1 MMLNP
6 VSSAR
11 LFTTF
16 RRKSTLVVCLAM
28 STLGLVPYVSAGG
41 SRIIKYDAPNSGTG
55 PDQGTT
61 STGINVVG
69 TITGYVTDNNNGTHG
84 FVRSPAGQFKEFDA
98 PGADPVVG
106 CTCPVSINDFG
117 AVAGQSIDTN
127 SVSHGFLRS
136 LDGKITV
143 FDMFPKPV

>member
-6 VSSAR
+6 VSFAR

-16 RRKSTLVVCLAM
+16 RRTSTLVVCLAIC
-28 STLGLVPYVSAGG
+28 TLGLVPHVSAGG

-55 PDQGTT
+55 TGQGTT

-98 PGADPVVG
+98 PGADPGRGVHV
-106 CTCPVSINDFG
+106 PS
-117 AVAGQSIDTN
+117 Q
-127 SVSHGFLRS
+127 HQ
-136 LDGKITV
+136 
-143 FDMFPKPV
+143 

>member
-1 MMLNP
+1 MWWAQL
-6 VSSAR
+6 
-11 LFTTF
+11 LDT
-16 RRKSTLVVCLAM
+16 
-28 STLGLVPYVSAGG
+28 
-41 SRIIKYDAPNSGTG
+41 SRI
-55 PDQGTT
+55 
-61 STGINVVG
+61 
-69 TITGYVTDNNNGTHG
+69 TITALTASFDL
-84 FVRSPAGQFKEFDA
+84 SAGQFKEFDA

-143 FDMFPKPV
+143 FDVSEAGIAPGQGTFPSNNNDFGVIAGNYVDANGVAHGFLRIPNGNITTFDPGGSQGTFPNNVNNWG